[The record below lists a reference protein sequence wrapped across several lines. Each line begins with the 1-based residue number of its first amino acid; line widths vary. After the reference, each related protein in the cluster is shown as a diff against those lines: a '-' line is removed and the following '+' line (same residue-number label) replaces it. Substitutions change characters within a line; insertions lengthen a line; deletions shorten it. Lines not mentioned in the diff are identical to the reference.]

1 MGVVRIKSFSLD
13 SNGDVEIKNNKIV
26 IANAQELILQ
36 KIQKMLS
43 TNKNEWFDNSNEGIN
58 LRELSGKN
66 VDEEIVKSNILEGI
80 LQIDSSFM
88 LTSFDMNIDK
98 ATRKLNVSFTATNAQ
113 NETVN
118 VETTMGA

>member
-1 MGVVRIKSFSLD
+1 MGVFRIKSFSLD

-26 IANAQELILQ
+26 IANAQELIVQ

-88 LTSFDMNIDK
+88 LTAFDMNIDK

-118 VETTMGA
+118 VETTMGD